1 MYPRWRYYP
10 VWRKPE
16 PWVEE
21 VLGVFATAKH
31 LINSAERHLES
42 PAVLAHLRP
51 GLEAIGFRIEGAGK
65 LTRPVLFGDE
75 GSVVKSFNVDGFREA
90 DGLAREVEAGG
101 AVYNNRIL
109 LDLIK
114 MCLAVDVRSGIIAV
128 PQQYMTPK
136 QTWQPPYTESLKLF
150 DSIYANP
157 ERFRIPLDGLL
168 VVGY

>member
-1 MYPRWRYYP
+1 MN
-10 VWRKPE
+10 
-16 PWVEE
+16 E
-21 VLGVFATAKH
+21 VLGVFADPRE
-31 LINSAERHLES
+31 LIDSVETHLES

-51 GLEAIGFRIEGAGK
+51 GLEAVGFRIEGAGRV
-65 LTRPVLFGDE
+65 TRPVLFGDE

-90 DGLAREVEAGG
+90 DGIALEVESGG

-109 LDLIK
+109 LDLVK

-128 PQQYMTPK
+128 PQQYTTTK
-136 QTWQPPYTESLKLF
+136 QTWQPPYAESLKLL

-157 ERFRIPLDGLL
+157 ERFRIPLAGLL